1 MRRKEQD
8 VAVMHQEKR
17 RKEQD
22 VAVMHQKKRRKHK
35 IKLGVASAVLI
46 IIAVI
51 LILAYFKLS
60 KNEYNTYTENARV
73 NYKVSLKENEFYR
86 DQYVDGKSTIIA
98 SLIKDIDVNFDYK
111 MNLANEQDYTY
122 EYKIL
127 AKTNVKESSKSNSI
141 YETTDELVNSI
152 QQESNSKDLEIADS
166 VTINYDDY
174 NEKINKFINLYRLDN
189 VTSTLQ
195 LEMDVYV
202 INKYDGKQINEESK
216 IMTVDIPLTTKT
228 INISIDSNVVQG
240 EGKILSKKSE
250 YQNSEY
256 FLWAGIALAII
267 GIIIFIMLIKYIIE
281 KRSAETMYAQEL
293 KQILFNY
300 KSYIQRSNTPID
312 TKGYKII
319 SINTF
324 EEILGLR
331 DTMQAPI
338 LMYTEEEEERTKFM
352 ILSDKIMYIYVL
364 GAKEI
369 REELRAKSAE
379 RQKRKNS

>member
-1 MRRKEQD
+1 MK
-8 VAVMHQEKR
+8 

-46 IIAVI
+46 IIAVT

-60 KNEYNTYTENARV
+60 KNEYNTYTENAKV

-267 GIIIFIMLIKYIIE
+267 GIVIFIMLIKYIIE

-379 RQKRKNS
+379 RQKKIANVKKGKENEK

>member
-8 VAVMHQEKR
+8 VA
-17 RKEQD
+17 
-22 VAVMHQKKRRKHK
+22 AMHQKKRRKHK

-46 IIAVI
+46 IIAVM

-122 EYKIL
+122 EYKIV

-141 YETTDELVNSI
+141 YETTDELANSI
-152 QQESNSKDLEIADS
+152 QQESNSKDLEIVDS

-195 LEMDVYV
+195 LEMYVYV
-202 INKYDGKQINEESK
+202 VNKYDGKQINEESK

-250 YQNSEY
+250 YQNPEY

-312 TKGYKII
+312 TKEYKVI

-338 LMYTEEEEERTKFM
+338 LMYTEEEEKRTKFM

-369 REELRAKSAE
+369 TEELRAKTAE
-379 RQKRKNS
+379 IQERKNSYSKKRRRR

>member
-22 VAVMHQKKRRKHK
+22 VGVMHQKKRRKHK

-250 YQNSEY
+250 YQNPEY

>member
-122 EYKIL
+122 EYKIV

-152 QQESNSKDLEIADS
+152 QQESNSKDLEIVDS
-166 VTINYDDY
+166 VKINYDDY

-195 LEMDVYV
+195 LEMYVYV
-202 INKYDGKQINEESK
+202 VNKYDGKQINEESK

-250 YQNSEY
+250 YQNPEY

>member
-46 IIAVI
+46 TIAVI

-122 EYKIL
+122 EYKIV

-152 QQESNSKDLEIADS
+152 QQESNSKDLEIVDS
-166 VTINYDDY
+166 VKINYDDY

-195 LEMDVYV
+195 LEMYVYV
-202 INKYDGKQINEESK
+202 VNKYDGKQINEESK

-250 YQNSEY
+250 YQNPEY

>member
-8 VAVMHQEKR
+8 VAVMHQE
-17 RKEQD
+17 
-22 VAVMHQKKRRKHK
+22 KRRKHK

-122 EYKIL
+122 EYKIV

-152 QQESNSKDLEIADS
+152 QQESNSKDLEIVDS

-195 LEMDVYV
+195 LEMYVYV
-202 INKYDGKQINEESK
+202 VNKYDGKQINEESK

-250 YQNSEY
+250 YQNPEY
-256 FLWAGIALAII
+256 FLWSGIALAII

-312 TKGYKII
+312 TKGYKVI

-369 REELRAKSAE
+369 REELRAKNAE
-379 RQKRKNS
+379 IQKRKNS

>member
-46 IIAVI
+46 TIAVI

-122 EYKIL
+122 EYKIV

-195 LEMDVYV
+195 LEMYVYV
-202 INKYDGKQINEESK
+202 VNKYDGKQINEESK

-250 YQNSEY
+250 YQNPEY

-267 GIIIFIMLIKYIIE
+267 GIVIFIMLIKYIIE

>member
-1 MRRKEQD
+1 M
-8 VAVMHQEKR
+8 R

-122 EYKIL
+122 EYKIV

-152 QQESNSKDLEIADS
+152 QQESNSKDLEIVDS
-166 VTINYDDY
+166 VKINYDDY

-195 LEMDVYV
+195 LEMYVYV
-202 INKYDGKQINEESK
+202 VNKYDGKQINEESK

-250 YQNSEY
+250 YQNPEY

-312 TKGYKII
+312 TKGYKVI

-338 LMYTEEEEERTKFM
+338 LMYTEENELRTKFT
-352 ILSDKIMYIYVL
+352 IISDKILYVYVL
-364 GAKEI
+364 GAQEI
-369 REELRAKSAE
+369 RNELRAKSAE
-379 RQKRKNS
+379 KKERKETKKK

>member
-8 VAVMHQEKR
+8 VAGMHQEKR

-46 IIAVI
+46 IIAVT

-60 KNEYNTYTENARV
+60 KNEYNTYTENAKV

-250 YQNSEY
+250 YQNPEY

>member
-8 VAVMHQEKR
+8 GAVMHQEKR

-122 EYKIL
+122 EYKIV

-152 QQESNSKDLEIADS
+152 QQESNSKDLEIVDS
-166 VTINYDDY
+166 VKINYDDY

-195 LEMDVYV
+195 LEMYVYV
-202 INKYDGKQINEESK
+202 VNKYDGKQINEESK

-250 YQNSEY
+250 YQNPEY

-312 TKGYKII
+312 TKGYKVI

>member
-8 VAVMHQEKR
+8 GAVMHQEKR

-22 VAVMHQKKRRKHK
+22 VAVMHQEKRRKHK

-250 YQNSEY
+250 YQNPEY

>member
-46 IIAVI
+46 IIAVT

-60 KNEYNTYTENARV
+60 KNEYNTYTENAKV

-250 YQNSEY
+250 YQNPEY

>member
-8 VAVMHQEKR
+8 VAGMHQEKR

-122 EYKIL
+122 EYKIV
-127 AKTNVKESSKSNSI
+127 AKTIVKESSKSNSI

-152 QQESNSKDLEIADS
+152 QQESNSKDLEIVDS
-166 VTINYDDY
+166 VKINYDDY

-195 LEMDVYV
+195 LEMYVYV
-202 INKYDGKQINEESK
+202 VNKYDGKQINEESK

-250 YQNSEY
+250 YQNPEY

-312 TKGYKII
+312 TKGYKVI

-369 REELRAKSAE
+369 REELRAKNAE
-379 RQKRKNS
+379 IQKRKNS

>member
-250 YQNSEY
+250 YQNPEY

>member
-267 GIIIFIMLIKYIIE
+267 GIVIFIMLIKYIIE